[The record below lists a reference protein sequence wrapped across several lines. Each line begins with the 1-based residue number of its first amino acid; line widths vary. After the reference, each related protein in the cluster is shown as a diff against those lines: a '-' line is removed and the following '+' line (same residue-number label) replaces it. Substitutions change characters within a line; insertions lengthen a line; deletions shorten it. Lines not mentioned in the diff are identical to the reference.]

1 MTSRHNLTEQN
12 PDVETF
18 ITNLK
23 EKAENQVKVK
33 FPSKIV
39 ELTNLLESAD
49 FNVKDPAQLHQPV
62 NIPVPDA
69 EAIKRG
75 SSNNNGVSNE
85 DPAESASPPTRGKK
99 RKLEGARTI
108 SAPAAPATDGELDN
122 GQIHGTKV
130 LALVSGPVFCNKK
143 ITRLIDIVKPH
154 IRELVE
160 DSNLLKMWITFLIPK
175 IEDGN
180 NFGVSIQEDTLGE
193 IRTVEAE
200 AAAFYEQISRYFMG
214 RGKIISK
221 VAKYPHVEDYR
232 KLISELDEKEFLS
245 LRIVLSEVRNHYAA
259 LYDLITKNMEKIVR
273 PRSSNTENL
282 Y

>member
-1 MTSRHNLTEQN
+1 MSRNQHVEIN
-12 PDVETF
+12 PDVENF
-18 ITNLK
+18 IASLK
-23 EKAENQVKVK
+23 AKAENQVKVK

-39 ELTNLLESAD
+39 ELSNLLESAE
-49 FNVKDPAQLHQPV
+49 FSVKDPGRLHQAI
-62 NIPVPDA
+62 NIPIPDA
-69 EAIKRG
+69 QAISRG
-75 SSNNNGVSNE
+75 CNNHVEDNE
-85 DPAESASPPTRGKK
+85 TVSPPTRGKR
-99 RKLEGARTI
+99 RKIDAIKME
-108 SAPAAPATDGELDN
+108 DGEHDN
-122 GQIHGTKV
+122 NAKVQGTKV
-130 LALVSGPVFCNKK
+130 LALPSGPVHCNFN
-143 ITRLIDIVKPH
+143 ITRLIDVVKPH

-200 AAAFYEQISRYFMG
+200 AAAFYEQISRYYMG

-245 LRIVLSEVRNHYAA
+245 LRIVVSEVRNHYAA

-273 PRSSNTENL
+273 PRSSNAENL

>member
-1 MTSRHNLTEQN
+1 MSSRQHTETSPE
-12 PDVETF
+12 VENF
-18 ITNLK
+18 IVSIK
-23 EKAENQVKVK
+23 AKAENHVKVK
-33 FPSKIV
+33 FPAKIV

-49 FNVKDPAQLHQPV
+49 FNIKDPALLQQII
-62 NIPVPDA
+62 NIPIPDA
-69 EAIKRG
+69 QAISRG
-75 SSNNNGVSNE
+75 FNNHNNTE
-85 DPAESASPPTRGKK
+85 ENAISPPVRGKR
-99 RKLEGARTI
+99 RKVDTAKVPEVEL
-108 SAPAAPATDGELDN
+108 TDNDIKV
-122 GQIHGTKV
+122 QGTKV
-130 LALVSGPVFCNKK
+130 LALSSGPVTCNTK
-143 ITRLIDIVKPH
+143 ITRLIDVVKPH

-160 DSNLLKMWITFLIPK
+160 DSNVLKMWVTFLIPK

-200 AAAFYEQISRYFMG
+200 AAAFYEQISRYYMG

-232 KLISELDEKEFLS
+232 KLVGELDEKEFLS

-273 PRSSNTENL
+273 PRTSNAENL

>member
-1 MTSRHNLTEQN
+1 VDN
-12 PDVETF
+12 F
-18 ITNLK
+18 ITSLK
-23 EKAENQVKVK
+23 AKAENQVKVK
-33 FPSKIV
+33 FPAKIV
-39 ELTNLLESAD
+39 ELSDLLESDD
-49 FNVKDPAQLHQPV
+49 FSVKDHRRLHQEI

-69 EAIKRG
+69 MAIARG
-75 SSNNNGVSNE
+75 VNNHSNSVEENE
-85 DPAESASPPTRGKK
+85 TTSPPTRGKR
-99 RKLEGARTI
+99 RKLDICKIE
-108 SAPAAPATDGELDN
+108 DMHQVNMKVE
-122 GQIHGTKV
+122 GTKV
-130 LALVSGPVFCNKK
+130 LALPSGPVHSNSN

-200 AAAFYEQISRYFMG
+200 AAAFYEQISRYYMG
-214 RGKIISK
+214 RGKVISK
-221 VAKYPHVEDYR
+221 VSKYPHVEDYR
-232 KLISELDEKEFLS
+232 KLITELDEKEFLS
-245 LRIVLSEVRNHYAA
+245 LRIVVSEVRNHYAA

-273 PRSSNTENL
+273 PRTSNAENL